1 MPIGNDIGGLI
12 KSAAHGLET
21 PLKNPEDREL
31 VKVHCDGEF
40 LSGPEEIDSEERR
53 QQLVQ
58 LYPNAIAVEM
68 DDQGK
73 INTLR
78 KQEC

>member
-1 MPIGNDIGGLI
+1 MVT
-12 KSAAHGLET
+12 KFAAYGWEA
-21 PLKNPEDREL
+21 PLKNPEDTEL

-53 QQLVQ
+53 QLLVQ
-58 LYPNAIAVEM
+58 LYPNAIEVEM
-68 DDQGK
+68 DGQGK

-78 KQEC
+78 KQSARKSI